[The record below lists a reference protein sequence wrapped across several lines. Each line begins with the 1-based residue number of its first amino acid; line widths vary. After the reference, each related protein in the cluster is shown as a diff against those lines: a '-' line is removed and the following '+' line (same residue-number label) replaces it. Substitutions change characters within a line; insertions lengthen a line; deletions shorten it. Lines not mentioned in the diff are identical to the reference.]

1 MHFLICCLVYFFL
14 LEPDIGMPQMLAQKY
29 FRQLLDGVVC
39 KPQYFRST
47 VLWLKIFIHYFL
59 YIYVGAK
66 LYKKHMYLTF
76 ILNVITYHNFIYLF
90 EIIQE
95 F

>member
-39 KPQYFRST
+39 KPQYCIVQ
-47 VLWLKIFIHYFL
+47 VLYCGLKFL
-59 YIYVGAK
+59 SI
-66 LYKKHMYLTF
+66 
-76 ILNVITYHNFIYLF
+76 ISFIYT
-90 EIIQE
+90 
-95 F
+95 